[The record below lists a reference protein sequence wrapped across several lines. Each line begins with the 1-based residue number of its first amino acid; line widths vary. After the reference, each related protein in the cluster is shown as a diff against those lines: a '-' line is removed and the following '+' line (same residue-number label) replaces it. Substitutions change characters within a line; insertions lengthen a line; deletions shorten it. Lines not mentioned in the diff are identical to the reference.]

1 MKHPRIHLLLG
12 CLLMALVS
20 CNRVTPASAVA
31 YNDAI
36 VDVQSRVVG
45 YFDQFVMAADT
56 GDSLSAVKALTT
68 ALDSARG
75 GQQRLEAME
84 PFDGSTTLRDAAVN
98 LVKHYVQGLDH
109 DWREIVGVLTN
120 HNATM
125 EQLEQA
131 NQVRDD
137 FSIEEDKLFK
147 EVEKAQQEMA
157 TKYKFD
163 FKD

>member
-1 MKHPRIHLLLG
+1 MKHPQIHLLLG
-12 CLLMALVS
+12 CLLLALVA
-20 CNRVTPASAVA
+20 CNRATPANAVA

-45 YFDQFVMAADT
+45 YFDAFVMAADT
-56 GDSLSAVKALTT
+56 GDSLSAAKALTT
-68 ALDSARG
+68 ALDSARA
-75 GQQRLEAME
+75 GQKKLEAME

-98 LVKHYVQGLDH
+98 LVAHYVQGLDK
-109 DWREIVGVLTN
+109 DWRNIVGVLTN

-125 EQLEQA
+125 DQLEVA